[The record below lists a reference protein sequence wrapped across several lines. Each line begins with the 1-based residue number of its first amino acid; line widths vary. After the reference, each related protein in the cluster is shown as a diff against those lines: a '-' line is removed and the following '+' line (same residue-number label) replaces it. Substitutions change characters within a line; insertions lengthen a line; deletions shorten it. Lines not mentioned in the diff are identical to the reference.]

1 VPNEVY
7 RAAVAGLSGLVPPR
21 VAQRLVDEALVA
33 TRRTP
38 EDVSLPAMRKLLL
51 GPVRKELEGVLPPG
65 AAGPGLKR
73 VAAELEHGGA
83 RQRRWWRPGRPG
95 GAEASGERGARRQR
109 PRSPDAP
116 PPTATPP
123 VPALA
128 AAAKAAA
135 VAGPSPSA
143 RSTQVRLVEPEEAAA
158 IEAAVAAEAGAPPAS
173 AAGVTTVAL
182 PARRADRGPEPAAPL
197 LPRLD
202 DDLVERALRA
212 FGALETVR
220 QVVAV
225 RGGKGVLGRGEGVDA
240 SALPALALATS
251 RLLNRGG
258 PLRTFAL
265 ERPTGALFLFPLAD
279 GGLVVLTKPKVNV
292 GAVLA
297 ARAALEE
304 AA

>member
-182 PARRADRGPEPAAPL
+182 PARRGPSRWQLERRLEALEEEIGAAEARLDELSGQLAAP
-197 LPRLD
+197 D
-202 DDLVERALRA
+202 AL
-212 FGALETVR
+212 
-220 QVVAV
+220 
-225 RGGKGVLGRGEGVDA
+225 DA
-240 SALPALALATS
+240 SLVAELV
-251 RLLNRGG
+251 GG
-258 PLRTFAL
+258 
-265 ERPTGALFLFPLAD
+265 AD
-279 GGLVVLTKPKVNV
+279 GPPPTQ
-292 GAVLA
+292 AEVLA
-297 ARAALEE
+297 ALGAKHARLEAELLQLMEEWHDITERLSAA
-304 AA
+304 

>member
-1 VPNEVY
+1 
-7 RAAVAGLSGLVPPR
+7 
-21 VAQRLVDEALVA
+21 
-33 TRRTP
+33 
-38 EDVSLPAMRKLLL
+38 
-51 GPVRKELEGVLPPG
+51 
-65 AAGPGLKR
+65 
-73 VAAELEHGGA
+73 AELEHGGA

-143 RSTQVRLVEPEEAAA
+143 RSTQVRLVEPEEAAARAAAGAGPSPSARSTQAGLVEPEEAAA